1 MESVIRVIP
10 RQDFNLELTFATG
23 ETRLF
28 DMRPYLDK
36 GVFQRLKDPALFQQ
50 AYVAFD
56 TVCWPGNLDIAP
68 ETLYDR
74 SRPLASEGSAAER
87 ASVHDPGAPYGN
99 ER

>member
-1 MESVIRVIP
+1 MESVIHVRP
-10 RQDFNLELTFATG
+10 FEDYRLEVEFDTG

-28 DMRPYLDK
+28 DARPYLDK
-36 GVFQRLKDPALFQQ
+36 GAFRRLQDPALFRQ

-74 SRPLASEGSAAER
+74 SIPVAC
-87 ASVHDPGAPYGN
+87 N
-99 ER
+99 

>member
-1 MESVIRVIP
+1 MESVTSVVTR
-10 RQDFNLELTFATG
+10 DNFYLEIKFDTG

-28 DMRPYLDK
+28 DARPYLEK
-36 GVFQRLKDPALFQQ
+36 GVFRRLQDMALFKQ

-74 SRPLASEGSAAER
+74 SRPA
-87 ASVHDPGAPYGN
+87 
-99 ER
+99 